1 MTNLEKYYNSIVAI
15 SNEISF
21 HDAIIMLRNEISFHD
36 AIVMLRKNMTFKEF
50 SEYRKNQK
58 EYDNKIFLQE
68 KQENLEWLNKQYYI
82 TSYKELKALYKK
94 NNNAFNGMFGEN
106 EDGEIFVIVGDK
118 LIYQNG
124 SYDMLNL
131 MLDKELIIKLLDKD
145 VCSFAFYDS
154 IRFNEEYYFF
164 NKK

>member
-1 MTNLEKYYNSIVAI
+1 MTNFEKYYDSIVAV
-15 SNEISF
+15 SDEI
-21 HDAIIMLRNEISFHD
+21 NFHD

-50 SEYRKNQK
+50 YEYREIEK

-68 KQENLEWLNKQYYI
+68 KQENLEWLKKSYYI

-94 NNNAFNGMFGEN
+94 NNNVFNGMFGEN
-106 EDGEIFVIVGDK
+106 EDGEVFVIVGDK

-145 VCSFAFYDS
+145 VCSFTFYDS

>member
-1 MTNLEKYYNSIVAI
+1 MINFEKYYDSIVAV
-15 SNEISF
+15 SNEINF
-21 HDAIIMLRNEISFHD
+21 HDT
-36 AIVMLRKNMTFKEF
+36 IVMLRKNMTFQEF
-50 SEYRKNQK
+50 YEYREIEK

-68 KQENLEWLNKQYYI
+68 KQENLEWLKKSYYI

-94 NNNAFNGMFGEN
+94 NNNAFNGMLGEN
-106 EDGEIFVIVGDK
+106 EDGEVFVIVGNK